1 MTELSKSAYN
11 QEQVALFEE
20 LICLPTKYRQC
31 NRPVRNLAYLTALH
45 VHTISTIPYENLS
58 LHYSESRLVE
68 LDPQLLFEKLVT
80 GGRGRGG
87 YCMEVS
93 ILMNHV
99 LRTLGFQAYM
109 TGVRIRLRKNG
120 VPSGDYIGH
129 THMVSLVGLPDKTQY
144 MIDVAF
150 GGDGAT
156 KPIPLKHDQVLRNL
170 GTQEVRL
177 VRGHIPNQVFRTE
190 ASKLWIYQYRN
201 GPAKEWNSFYAFS
214 EQEFLEPDFK
224 VMNWYTSTSPH
235 SFQRF
240 CPLVVKFL
248 RKRETLNDGAKDDG
262 EIVGK
267 RMLVGSILKEN
278 MGGKTRVVKDC
289 QDESDRVKALEEW
302 FGIRLTTGEM
312 AGIKGHWTEIG
323 RKTANSSAP

>member
-1 MTELSKSAYN
+1 MPESAYN
-11 QEQVALFEE
+11 QEQIALFEE

-31 NRPVRNLAYLTALH
+31 NEPVRNLAYLTALH

-68 LDPQLLFEKLVT
+68 LDPQLLFEKIVT

-99 LRTLGFQAYM
+99 LRALGFQTYM
-109 TGVRIRLRKNG
+109 TGVRIRLRKDG
-120 VPSGDYIGH
+120 VPDGDYIGW
-129 THMVSLVGLPDKTQY
+129 THMVSLVGFPDKTHY

-156 KPIPLKHDQVLRNL
+156 KPIPLKHDQALRNL

-177 VRGHIPNQVFRTE
+177 VRGYIANQVFRTE

-214 EQEFLEPDFK
+214 EQEFLEADFK
-224 VMNWYTSTSPH
+224 VMNWYTSTSPN

-248 RKRETLNDGAKDDG
+248 RKRETLDDGAEGDE

-267 RMLVGSILKEN
+267 RMLVCSVLKEN
-278 MGGKTRVVKDC
+278 LGGKTRVVKDC
-289 QDESDRVKALEEW
+289 QDESDRVKALEDW
-302 FGIRLTTGEM
+302 FGIHLTTEEK

-323 RKTANSSAP
+323 RKAAKSSVP